1 MDDFT
6 RPNRLRLTSLIAVI
20 GLTAIFGLLLSA
32 CGGSSKSG
40 SGAKTTTSAVVATSK
55 TLAQDG
61 DTYIAPKSFDLT
73 LGKTVVI
80 SAKTMSKTGWQASC
94 TGDGHRVDAE
104 SLRGQITR
112 AGRIIAIKGGPAIW
126 ITFHKDHSITVACR

>member
-1 MDDFT
+1 MDDLT
-6 RPNRLRLTSLIAVI
+6 RPNRLRLTSLIAVL
-20 GLTAIFGLLLSA
+20 GLVAVCGLLLSA
-32 CGGSSKSG
+32 CGGSGKSG
-40 SGAKTTTSAVVATSK
+40 SGAKTTTTAPVATSA
-55 TLAQDG
+55 TLTQDG
-61 DTYIAPKSFDLT
+61 DTYVAPKSFDLT
-73 LGKTVVI
+73 LGKTVDVT
-80 SAKTMSKTGWQASC
+80 AKTMSTTGWQASC